1 MILKLRRMITE
12 RDDIF
17 PWRLRCHFLGKANP
31 GNKGGQKGVRRVE
44 WNGLESL
51 WMLRSLLQEKQKRRG
66 EGRGRAKQEKQ
77 LCPYLV
83 KGSTG
88 VVRGPDAWV
97 SK

>member
-1 MILKLRRMITE
+1 MGR
-12 RDDIF
+12 
-17 PWRLRCHFLGKANP
+17 
-31 GNKGGQKGVRRVE
+31 
-44 WNGLESL
+44 L
-51 WMLRSLLQEKQKRRG
+51 WMLITLLQEKQKRRG

-83 KGSTG
+83 KGSEG